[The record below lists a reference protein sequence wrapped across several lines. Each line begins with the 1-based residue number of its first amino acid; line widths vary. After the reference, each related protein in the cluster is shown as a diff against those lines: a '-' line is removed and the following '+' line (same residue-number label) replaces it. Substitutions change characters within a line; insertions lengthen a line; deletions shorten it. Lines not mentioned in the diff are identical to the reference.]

1 MINRQA
7 LLADLQKFLQ
17 RIEADL
23 LERSESTEVPEVPAA
38 LHAEYEKAAKAERTA
53 QNYEDWRTDTITQA
67 AAAWVLSCVFVRFL
81 EDNSLIDPP
90 KIAGPGERLARARD
104 EHELYFRSHPQHTD
118 REYLLSI
125 FGELAKLP
133 GTKGIFGEHN
143 AINDLPNWLSGD
155 AAGELLNFFQ
165 KIDASTGE
173 LVHDFTDPNW
183 DTRFLG
189 DLYQDLSEAA
199 RKKFALLQT
208 PDFVEE
214 FILDRT
220 LEPALDE
227 FGLVT
232 GHSSLVTGQSR
243 ATNDEGQMT
252 NDYFKMIDPACGS
265 GHFLLGPFPRL
276 LDRWQRREPGTN
288 IRELAQRALNSIHGV
303 DINPFAVAIAKFR
316 LLLVAMK
323 SCDIRRLADAPAF
336 QINVTCGD
344 SLLHGENRTSTGQN
358 LMDFAEGATDQELY
372 AHAYPGEDLHKV
384 RTLLRP
390 STYHC
395 VVANPPY
402 IVPKDRKLND
412 WYRKRFPNVCH
423 RQYSLAVPFMQ
434 QIFQLAVPS
443 GFTGQITANSFMK
456 REFGKKLI
464 ESFFPTVDLTYVID
478 TSGAYIP
485 GHGTPTTILFGR
497 NREPVGSKLRTVL
510 GIRGEPSTPADPA
523 KGLVWSAIV
532 SMIDEGFTN
541 RRNDAKGKKESGTLA
556 SFASSRNTFVSVG
569 DSDRSL
575 FHKHPWSIGGG
586 GASELKEQ
594 LEEYSETILNEAI
607 DTICSVCLT
616 RADDIYLQPK
626 YVLTRQQIPRSQ
638 IVSMVEGEQVRD
650 WGIDDRLEA
659 SFPYDNSLSPVAYEN
674 GRLTHHFLWTS
685 REILWR
691 RRELGGDHRELN
703 RTWWEWNRFLRHRYA
718 IADSITYPEVA
729 THNHF
734 VFDRG
739 GKVFKQTAPVIKLPS
754 DATEDDHLAL
764 LGLLNS
770 STACFWMKQVCFPK
784 GGDHVGQEGARVRRS
799 LWDERYAFNGT
810 NIEKLP
816 LPEGRP
822 LDTTKHLDQL
832 AQALSCLQPGNVLT
846 QWRKDQK
853 MYASPA
859 ALLPEAGRGEQDDEL
874 CDFAP
879 LRETLSASRIE
890 WELTRQQMI
899 AAQENLDWECYR
911 LYALIDEVLSEQNS
925 ATAVPSLLPL
935 SLGQRA
941 FEIVL
946 ARKITAG
953 ETQSTWFERHGS
965 TPITELPAH
974 WPEEYKRLVE
984 RRIELIENDPNIRL
998 IEQPEYKRRWNTEPW
1013 ESQLERA
1020 LREWLLLRLET
1031 YFDFD
1036 GRMTDETSA
1045 ITRPVPLREIAM
1057 YSVAR
1062 LADAARRDPQFMEVG
1077 ELYRDDP
1084 AFDIQALVEEL
1095 VLAENVPHLPILRYK
1110 DSGLRKRAEWEKTW
1124 DLQRE
1129 EDRLDALRAVVL
1141 QELSDAQERVRTT
1154 FTAESAEL
1162 EQKRAQL
1169 LELTAQAYREAGKEV
1184 PALGPAEPAELHAN
1198 ALFREV
1204 GRKKLTD
1211 SLVAE
1216 IESAM
1221 SEISDYESAVEG
1233 KIKAACN
1240 EDPAVRSARSRLQEI
1255 PPPPKIPVPPK
1266 YTSADF
1272 ISTGGARYWALR
1284 GKLDVPKERWI
1295 SFPHCEGPDGTLIIC
1310 WAGYDHL
1317 QQAQAISSYYVRVQ
1331 TEFGGSDD
1339 PRLVPLLA
1347 SLTELLPWLKQWH
1360 NDPNPNF
1367 DGLRMG
1373 DYFEGF
1379 VNEEARNLGKTL
1391 DEIKAWLPSRPVT
1404 ATKARRGLK
1413 PTGSKKRSVEAKQVV
1428 ED

>member
-90 KIAGPGERLARARD
+90 KIAGPGDRLARARD

-125 FGELAKLP
+125 FAELAKLP
-133 GTKGIFGEHN
+133 GTRDIFGEHN

-165 KIDASTGE
+165 KIDASTGN

-227 FGLVT
+227 FGLEQDL
-232 GHSSLVTGQSR
+232 GSSNHGKLPGFDDRNTLR
-243 ATNDEGQMT
+243 IP
-252 NDYFKMIDPACGS
+252 FKMIDPACGS
-265 GHFLLGPFPRL
+265 GHFLLGAFPRL
-276 LDRWQRREPGTN
+276 LNRWQRKEPGTN
-288 IRELAQRALNSIHGV
+288 IRELTQRALNSIHGV

-323 SCDIRRLADAPAF
+323 SCDIQRLADAPAF
-336 QINVTCGD
+336 QINVACGD

-358 LMDFAEGATDQELY
+358 LMDFADGATDQELY
-372 AHAYPGEDLHKV
+372 SHAYPGEDLQRV

-390 STYHC
+390 GTYHC

-412 WYRKRFPNVCH
+412 WYRKRFSACH
-423 RQYSLAVPFMQ
+423 MKYSLAVPFMQ
-434 QIFQLAVPS
+434 QIFQLGVS
-443 GFTGQITANSFMK
+443 GGYTGQITANSFMK

-464 ESFFPTVDLTYVID
+464 ESFFPTVDLTHVID
-478 TSGAYIP
+478 TSSAFIP
-485 GHGTPTTILFGR
+485 GHGTPTAILLGR
-497 NREPVGSKLRTVL
+497 NRIPVTKTLRTVL
-510 GIRGEPSTPADPA
+510 CIRGEPGTPEEPA
-523 KGLVWSAIV
+523 NGIVWLSIV
-532 SMIDEGFTN
+532 KLID
-541 RRNDAKGKKESGTLA
+541 RSGEQ
-556 SFASSRNTFVSVG
+556 NEFVS
-569 DSDRSL
+569 SSESERSL
-575 FHKHPWSIGGG
+575 FHKHPWTIGGG
-586 GASELKEQ
+586 GASELKSLIDANTSDVLSSHCESIGVTCFT
-594 LEEYSETILNEAI
+594 LE
-607 DTICSVCLT
+607 
-616 RADDIYLQPK
+616 DDIFTL
-626 YVLTRQQIPRSQ
+626 PRLAARRHGISDTDLRE
-638 IVSMVEGEQVRD
+638 MVEGDSIKDWLQFPCQV
-650 WGIDDRLEA
+650 A
-659 SFPYDNSLSPVAYEN
+659 VFPYDDKYAPLPEDLGRPSLRYLWHAKTNLANNKMFAGKTKIECGLKWYEY
-674 GRLTHHFLWTS
+674 GRLTT
-685 REILWR
+685 EK
-691 RRELGGDHRELN
+691 
-703 RTWWEWNRFLRHRYA
+703 LRNPNSVVFA
-718 IADSITYPEVA
+718 FVA

-734 VFDRG
+734 AMSTG
-739 GKVFKQTAPVIKLPS
+739 HKLFKNSAPVIKLS
-754 DATEDDHLAL
+754 TDSSREKHLEL
-764 LGLLNS
+764 VGLLNS
-770 STACFWMKQVCFPK
+770 SVAGFWIRLNAADKGMSGGIVEEQFERFFMLNSTTLGKIPLTEQRPVSNSTLLDDCARCFSDSSPAV
-784 GGDHVGQEGARVRRS
+784 VLARKSGPSQTSMSREDSSGVSMR
-799 LWDERYAFNGT
+799 D
-810 NIEKLP
+810 
-816 LPEGRP
+816 
-822 LDTTKHLDQL
+822 
-832 AQALSCLQPGNVLT
+832 ALSRAQE
-846 QWRKDQK
+846 QWHQI
-853 MYASPA
+853 
-859 ALLPEAGRGEQDDEL
+859 
-874 CDFAP
+874 
-879 LRETLSASRIE
+879 RE
-890 WELTRQQMI
+890 QMI
-899 AAQENLDWECYR
+899 AGQENIDWECYK
-911 LYALIDEVLSEQNS
+911 LYELIDVSLTECKSQFS
-925 ATAVPSLLPL
+925 AAPWFPIC
-935 SLGQRA
+935 LGQRA

-946 ARKITAG
+946 ARRMAAG

-974 WPEEYKRLVE
+974 WPEEYKHLVE

-1036 GRMTDETSA
+1036 GRMTDEADASVGA
-1045 ITRPVPLREIAM
+1045 VPLVEIAM
-1057 YSVAR
+1057 YSVAQ

-1084 AFDIQALVEEL
+1084 AFDVQVLVEEL
-1095 VLAENVPHLPILRYK
+1095 LLAESVPHLPILRYK

-1124 DLQRE
+1124 DLQRR
-1129 EDRLDALRAVVL
+1129 EDAG
-1141 QELSDAQERVRTT
+1141 
-1154 FTAESAEL
+1154 ES
-1162 EQKRAQL
+1162 
-1169 LELTAQAYREAGKEV
+1169 
-1184 PALGPAEPAELHAN
+1184 
-1198 ALFREV
+1198 V
-1204 GRKKLTD
+1204 GT
-1211 SLVAE
+1211 
-1216 IESAM
+1216 
-1221 SEISDYESAVEG
+1221 
-1233 KIKAACN
+1233 
-1240 EDPAVRSARSRLQEI
+1240 
-1255 PPPPKIPVPPK
+1255 IPVPPK

-1272 ISTGGARYWALR
+1272 ISTGGARYWSLR

-1295 SFPHCEGPDGTLIIC
+1295 SFPHCEGPDGTLVIC

-1317 QQAQAISSYYVRVQ
+1317 QQAQAISAYYVRVQ

-1339 PRLVPLLA
+1339 PRLIPLLA
-1347 SLTELLPWLKQWH
+1347 SLIELLPWLKQWH
-1360 NDPNPNF
+1360 NEPNANF

-1391 DEIKAWLPSRPVT
+1391 AEIKAWVPPKKVAKKKAASKS
-1404 ATKARRGLK
+1404 ATKK
-1413 PTGSKKRSVEAKQVV
+1413 TSKKKAAEEASQA
-1428 ED
+1428 EADD